1 MSFVHL
7 HLHTH
12 YSFLQGLGDPEAFVV
27 RAKELGMPALAITD
41 TNNLHGAFEFY
52 LLCKKKGIKPII
64 GVEVFICEQGQK
76 YDARDAKVYS
86 LILLAKNFNGY
97 KNLIQLTT
105 KAYLDGNVGSKA
117 QIDFPLLEKYTA
129 DTIALSGDLTSELAQ
144 HVVSGKDNNFLLER
158 ITYYQKIFGKENY
171 FLEIGEHPDRG
182 SQGAYNQKLVELSKI
197 SGTPLVGTNDVHYA
211 RIDDAEAQDFL
222 SCIGS
227 GRRLD
232 DPDRKT
238 LIDGNYSLRPAEE
251 MRELFAYAPEA
262 CENTLKIA
270 DMIDIEIPH
279 GKPLLPVYK
288 LGEKEEVRKRIY
300 QEKYPN
306 DFETLTDQ
314 EWLLRWTCFEWLNM
328 RYDFTLTND
337 DIVECVHKEIK
348 SEIPTLKELSPAD
361 LLELPKTWRNEK
373 KEIIYTNFSEEKRAI
388 FDRLEYELAVVHLM
402 GFDGYFVIVADFIR
416 WAREHDIPVGPG
428 RGSAAGAI
436 IAYLSGITNID
447 PLRYQ
452 LLFERFL
459 NPARVSMPD
468 IDIDFSDEG
477 RGRVIE
483 YVREKYGHDQVGQ
496 ICTFGTLAARAAV
509 KDVGRALGIPFAEM
523 NQFAKL
529 IPARPGITIEDAIKE
544 NPDLKR
550 TIDSNPLHNKLITN
564 AQKLEGTVRQLGVH
578 ACAVIIAPSPMTDF
592 CPLQHPPKDDTAIV
606 TQFSAYPLDGLGL
619 LKMDFL
625 GLRNLTIIDRA
636 LRIIE
641 NNHGV
646 KIDINKLPM
655 DDQKV
660 FDVFAKGDTT
670 GIFQF
675 ESAGMRR
682 YLQELVPNTFE
693 DIIVMVSL
701 YRPGPML
708 YIPTYIKRKH
718 WKEKVKYPHESLAQI
733 LQLTQGIAVY
743 QEQIMQIVQAFA
755 GFSLG
760 EADILRRAMGKKI
773 KELMDEQK
781 GKFIEA
787 ATKLG
792 HSEKLAT
799 YIFTDIIEPFA
810 GYGFNK
816 SHAACYSMI
825 AYQTAYL
832 KAYYPTEFLTA
843 LMVSDEDDTDRI
855 VLEINEARSKNIQVL
870 VPDVNESRRHFT
882 YIDKSKIRF
891 GLKAIKWVGDGPID
905 TILRGREE
913 VWSYSSLE
921 DFVKRTWSDVVNKKT
936 LDALIKSWAMDTLGE
951 RGHMLANMERMAS
964 YLREVEHKTS
974 TKQMDMFDLGGES
987 NTGGG
992 LILQDATPL
1001 SFEEKIREERN
1012 AIGMSISGDPLDGL
1026 KRYIEKKSLGLN
1038 KVQEFLK
1045 TLEEA
1050 ITDEALIDSEVNDGG
1065 ETITAE
1071 EKEVVDAPP
1080 VEEENN
1086 KKNKQDKPVVQV
1098 IGYVDNIRKIQ
1109 TKKGDNMLIVMCS
1122 STGWKFTVVVF
1133 PKFYDQIAPLI
1144 KSGEIILVK
1153 GKLNCKVEM
1162 KEISIEAEQVKR
1174 STISDLRTAAQNEG
1188 VFGNSDLEYT
1198 ENEEAKN
1205 VPGFKSIQE
1214 KYACIIWEKSITI
1227 KLTSKT
1233 SKADLLEIKSILEW
1247 FQEGEYH
1254 VWLDID
1260 GGKIDTKK
1268 NIRIS

>member
-1 MSFVHL
+1 
-7 HLHTH
+7 
-12 YSFLQGLGDPEAFVV
+12 
-27 RAKELGMPALAITD
+27 
-41 TNNLHGAFEFY
+41 
-52 LLCKKKGIKPII
+52 
-64 GVEVFICEQGQK
+64 
-76 YDARDAKVYS
+76 
-86 LILLAKNFNGY
+86 
-97 KNLIQLTT
+97 
-105 KAYLDGNVGSKA
+105 
-117 QIDFPLLEKYTA
+117 
-129 DTIALSGDLTSELAQ
+129 
-144 HVVSGKDNNFLLER
+144 
-158 ITYYQKIFGKENY
+158 
-171 FLEIGEHPDRG
+171 
-182 SQGAYNQKLVELSKI
+182 
-197 SGTPLVGTNDVHYA
+197 
-211 RIDDAEAQDFL
+211 
-222 SCIGS
+222 
-227 GRRLD
+227 
-232 DPDRKT
+232 
-238 LIDGNYSLRPAEE
+238 
-251 MRELFAYAPEA
+251 
-262 CENTLKIA
+262 
-270 DMIDIEIPH
+270 
-279 GKPLLPVYK
+279 
-288 LGEKEEVRKRIY
+288 
-300 QEKYPN
+300 
-306 DFETLTDQ
+306 
-314 EWLLRWTCFEWLNM
+314 
-328 RYDFTLTND
+328 
-337 DIVECVHKEIK
+337 
-348 SEIPTLKELSPAD
+348 
-361 LLELPKTWRNEK
+361 
-373 KEIIYTNFSEEKRAI
+373 
-388 FDRLEYELAVVHLM
+388 M

-416 WAREHDIPVGPG
+416 WAREHDIPVGPW

-550 TIDSNPLHNKLITN
+550 TIDNNPLHNKLITN

-641 NNHGV
+641 NNHNV

-660 FDVFAKGDTT
+660 FDVFANGDTT

-682 YLQELVPNTFE
+682 YLQELVPNNFE

-718 WKEKVKYPHESLAQI
+718 GKEKVKYPHESLAKI
-733 LQLTQGIAVY
+733 LELTQGIAVY

-855 VLEINEARSKNIQVL
+855 VLEINEAKSKNIQVL

-882 YIDKSKIRF
+882 YIDRTKIRF

-913 VWSYSSLE
+913 GGPYVSLE
-921 DFVKRTWSDVVNKKT
+921 DFVQRTGSDVINKKT
-936 LDALIKSWAMDTLGE
+936 LDALIKSGAMDTLGE
-951 RGHMLANMERMAS
+951 RGHMLANMERMAG

-987 NTGGG
+987 NNGGG
-992 LILQDATPL
+992 LILQEAPPL

-1026 KRYIEKKSLGLN
+1026 KRYIERKSLGLD
-1038 KVQEFLK
+1038 KVKEFLAE
-1045 TLEEA
+1045 LEA
-1050 ITDEALIDSEVNDGG
+1050 SITEDHVMDDEVSDAWEVIQ
-1065 ETITAE
+1065 TT
-1071 EKEVVDAPP
+1071 EKEGDNNDAPP
-1080 VEEENN
+1080 EEEVR
-1086 KKNKQDKPVVQV
+1086 KERKEKPIVQV
-1098 IGYVDNIRKIQ
+1098 IGYVESIRKIQ
-1109 TKKGDNMLIVMCS
+1109 TKKGDNMLIVWCA
-1122 STGWKFTVVVF
+1122 STGWKFTSIVF
-1133 PKFYDQIAPLI
+1133 PKAYNQVAHLF
-1144 KSGEIILVK
+1144 KEWEIVLVK
-1153 GKLNCKVEM
+1153 GRLNCKIEM
-1162 KEISIEAEQVKR
+1162 KEISIEADQVKR
-1174 STISDLRTAAQNEG
+1174 STISDLRTAAQNEKI
-1188 VFGNSDLEYT
+1188 FGDE
-1198 ENEEAKN
+1198 ENAEE
-1205 VPGFKSIQE
+1205 KSIKTEPIFTELQN
-1214 KYACIIWEKSITI
+1214 KYKCIIGVDMITI
-1227 KLTSKT
+1227 KLASGTK
-1233 SKADLLEIKSILEW
+1233 KEVLLDIKWILETYPV
-1247 FQEGEYH
+1247 GPYH

-1260 GGKIDTKK
+1260 GQMIDTKK
-1268 NIRIS
+1268 NIGN

>member
-12 YSFLQGLGDPEAFVV
+12 YSFLQGLGKPEAFVE
-27 RAKELGMPALAITD
+27 RAKELGMSALAITD
-41 TNNLHGAFEFY
+41 TNNLHGVFEFY

-105 KAYLDGNVGSKA
+105 KAYLDGNVGSRA
-117 QIDFPLLEKYTA
+117 QIDFPLLEKYT
-129 DTIALSGDLTSELAQ
+129 DDVIALSGDLASEIAQ
-144 HVVSGKDNNFLLER
+144 HVVSGRDNSFLLER
-158 ITYYQKIFGKENY
+158 IAYYEKIFGKGNY

-182 SQGAYNQKLVELSKI
+182 SQGAYNQRLVELSKI
-197 SGTPLVGTNDVHYA
+197 SGVPLVGTNDVHYA
-211 RIDDAEAQDFL
+211 RADDAEAQDFL

-227 GRRLD
+227 GRRVD

-238 LIDGNYSLRPAEE
+238 LIEGNYSLRPGEE

-262 CENTLKIA
+262 CENTVKIA

-279 GKPLLPVYK
+279 GTPLLPVYK
-288 LGEKEEVRKRIY
+288 LNEKEEKRKLSYKEIY
-300 QEKYPN
+300 PQ
-306 DFETLTDQ
+306 DFELLTDQ
-314 EWLLRWTCFEWLNM
+314 EWLLRWTCFEGLNE
-328 RYDFTLTND
+328 RYKFTLSEKE
-337 DIVECVHKEIK
+337 IAECVHKEIK
-348 SEIPTLKELSPAD
+348 TEIPKLSDLSPDD
-361 LLELPKTWRNEK
+361 LLELPKKWRNEK
-373 KEIIYTNFSEEKRAI
+373 KESIYASFTDDKKSI

-416 WAREHDIPVGPG
+416 WARENNIPVGPG

-529 IPARPGITIEDAIKE
+529 IPARPGITIENAIKE

-550 TIDSNPLHNKLITN
+550 TIDTNPLHNKLIKN

-646 KIDINKLPM
+646 KIDIDNLPM

-660 FDVFAKGDTT
+660 FDIFAKGDTT

-718 WKEKVKYPHESLAQI
+718 GKEKVKYPHESLAQI

-787 ATKLG
+787 AIRIG

-832 KAYYPTEFLTA
+832 KAYYPTDFLTA
-843 LMVSDEDDTDRI
+843 LMVSDEDDSDRI
-855 VLEINEARSKNIQVL
+855 VLEINEARSKGIQVL

-882 YIDKSKIRF
+882 YIDKTKIRF
-891 GLKAIKWVGDGPID
+891 GLKAIKGVGDGPIG
-905 TILRGREE
+905 TILAGRETGN
-913 VWSYSSLE
+913 YTTLE
-921 DFVKRTWSDVVNKKT
+921 DFVKKTGSDVINKKT
-936 LDALIKSWAMDTLGE
+936 LDALIKSGAMDTLGE
-951 RGHMLANMERMAS
+951 RGHMLANMERMAG

-974 TKQMDMFDLGGES
+974 TKQMDMFDLGEDI
-987 NTGGG
+987 TGSG
-992 LILQDATPL
+992 LILDSASPM
-1001 SFEEKIREERN
+1001 SFEDKIREERN

-1026 KRYIEKKSLGLN
+1026 KRYIERKSLGLD
-1038 KVQEFLK
+1038 KVREVLSL
-1045 TLEEA
+1045 LEES
-1050 ITDEALIDSEVNDGG
+1050 ITEEVMLDEEIT
-1065 ETITAE
+1065 ETPEEITE
-1071 EKEVVDAPP
+1071 TKDTETTP
-1080 VEEENN
+1080 EEEVREEN
-1086 KKNKQDKPVVQV
+1086 KKERKEKPIVQV
-1098 IGYVDNIRKIQ
+1098 IGYVDTVKKIQ
-1109 TKKGDNMLIVMCS
+1109 TKKGDNMVIATCS
-1122 STGWKFTVVVF
+1122 STGWKFTIIVF
-1133 PKFYDQIAPLI
+1133 PKMYDQIAHLI
-1144 KSGEIILVK
+1144 KTGEIVLVK
-1153 GKLNCKVEM
+1153 GKLSYKAEM
-1162 KEISIEAEQVKR
+1162 REISIEADQVKR
-1174 STISDLRTAAQNEG
+1174 STIGDLRTAARNEKI
-1188 VFGNSDLEYT
+1188 FGDSEDTEEEKELFPEIQKNYT
-1198 ENEEAKN
+1198 CIMEDKILTIILPET
-1205 VPGFKSIQE
+1205 VSRE
-1214 KYACIIWEKSITI
+1214 K
-1227 KLTSKT
+1227 
-1233 SKADLLEIKSILEW
+1233 LLEIKSLLEGYKP
-1247 FQEGEYH
+1247 GEYH
-1254 VWLDID
+1254 VWLKI
-1260 GGKIDTKK
+1260 GEKMIDTKRE
-1268 NIRIS
+1268 I